1 MKHRPEPDI
10 IRLSNISENRFLTG
24 QTEFG
29 VENES
34 SPQKTFSSLLFS
46 SLLFSSLLFSSL
58 LFSSAARA
66 AGEGSGRGP
75 YVQADLA
82 YAYEHITHD
91 YPEPAGAKKG
101 KISTVSDYF
110 RNIRTHSIHP
120 RVSVGYDFGGW
131 RIAADYAR
139 YRKWNDSKYSVS
151 IKELKENKGENIN
164 VAQYLKTENQEN
176 GSFHAVSSLGL
187 SAVYDFKLND
197 KFKPYIGAR
206 VAYGHI
212 RHQHRSVE
220 QETTIV
226 TTYLQSGKPS
236 PIIRGPTPKPA
247 HQESNSIRR
256 VGLGVIAGVG
266 FDITPNLTLDAG
278 YRYHNWGRL
287 ENTRFKT
294 HEASLGVRYRF

>member
-1 MKHRPEPDI
+1 MQPAK
-10 IRLSNISENRFLTG
+10 N
-24 QTEFG
+24 
-29 VENES
+29 
-34 SPQKTFSSLLFS
+34 LLFS

-58 LFSSAARA
+58 LFPSAAQA
-66 AGEGSGRGP
+66 AGEGNGRGP

-82 YAYEHITHD
+82 YAAERITHD
-91 YPEPAGAKKG
+91 YPKPTGTGKN

-139 YRKWNDSKYSVS
+139 YRKWNNNKYSVN
-151 IKELKENKGENIN
+151 IENVRIRKENGIRIDR
-164 VAQYLKTENQEN
+164 KTENQEN
-176 GSFHAVSSLGL
+176 GTFHAASSLGL

-206 VAYGHI
+206 VAYGHV
-212 RHQHRSVE
+212 RHSIDSTKKATEFLTVPHGKNIKS
-220 QETTIV
+220 
-226 TTYLQSGKPS
+226 TTYD
-236 PIIRGPTPKPA
+236 IGPKTQDA

-266 FDITPNLTLDAG
+266 FDITPKLTLDTG
-278 YRYHNWGRL
+278 YRYHYWGRL

>member
-1 MKHRPEPDI
+1 Y
-10 IRLSNISENRFLTG
+10 
-24 QTEFG
+24 
-29 VENES
+29 
-34 SPQKTFSSLLFS
+34 
-46 SLLFSSLLFSSL
+46 
-58 LFSSAARA
+58 AAER
-66 AGEGSGRGP
+66 
-75 YVQADLA
+75 
-82 YAYEHITHD
+82 ITHD

-110 RNIRTHSIHP
+110 RNIRTRSIHP

-139 YRKWNDSKYSVS
+139 YRKWNDNKYSVS
-151 IKELKENKGENIN
+151 IKELLRNKDNGNRTDR
-164 VAQYLKTENQEN
+164 KTENQEN

-206 VAYGHI
+206 VAYGHV
-212 RHQHRSVE
+212 RHSIDSTKKTTEFLTAAGTAGGAPTVYRPHKNTQDAHR
-220 QETTIV
+220 
-226 TTYLQSGKPS
+226 
-236 PIIRGPTPKPA
+236 
-247 HQESNSIRR
+247 ESDSIRR

>member
-1 MKHRPEPDI
+1 M
-10 IRLSNISENRFLTG
+10 
-24 QTEFG
+24 
-29 VENES
+29 
-34 SPQKTFSSLLFS
+34 
-46 SLLFSSLLFSSL
+46 
-58 LFSSAARA
+58 
-66 AGEGSGRGP
+66 
-75 YVQADLA
+75 QADLA

-91 YPEPAGAKKG
+91 YPEPTDPKKG

-139 YRKWNDSKYSVS
+139 YRKWNNSKYSVS
-151 IKELKENKGENIN
+151 IKELKNNNKK
-164 VAQYLKTENQEN
+164 KTENQEN

-206 VAYGHI
+206 VAYGHV
-212 RHQHRSVE
+212 RHSIDSTKKITAGAGGAGSPVR
-220 QETTIV
+220 
-226 TTYLQSGKPS
+226 PS
-236 PIIRGPTPKPA
+236 YKSTQDA
-247 HQESNSIRR
+247 HHQSNSIRR

-266 FDITPNLTLDAG
+266 FDITPKLTLDTG

>member
-1 MKHRPEPDI
+1 MELI
-10 IRLSNISENRFLTG
+10 CIRSTKN
-24 QTEFG
+24 
-29 VENES
+29 
-34 SPQKTFSSLLFS
+34 FSSLLFS

-66 AGEGSGRGP
+66 AGEDHGRGP

-82 YAYEHITHD
+82 YAYEHITRD
-91 YPEPAGAKKG
+91 YPKPTDPSKG

-131 RIAADYAR
+131 RVAADYAR
-139 YRKWNDSKYSVS
+139 YRKWNNNKYSV
-151 IKELKENKGENIN
+151 NIEKVQEVGKN
-164 VAQYLKTENQEN
+164 RRDRKTENQEN

-187 SAVYDFKLND
+187 SAVYDFRPND
-197 KFKPYIGAR
+197 KFKPYIGVR
-206 VAYGHI
+206 VAYGHV
-212 RHQHRSVE
+212 RHGIDSTKKITGTLTAYPNDADAAATVYPDGHPQKN
-220 QETTIV
+220 
-226 TTYLQSGKPS
+226 TYQK
-236 PIIRGPTPKPA
+236 
-247 HQESNSIRR
+247 SNSSRR
-256 VGLGVIAGVG
+256 LGFGAMAGVG
-266 FDITPNLTLDAG
+266 IDVAPGLTLDAG

>member
-1 MKHRPEPDI
+1 M
-10 IRLSNISENRFLTG
+10 
-24 QTEFG
+24 Q
-29 VENES
+29 
-34 SPQKTFSSLLFS
+34 PQKTSLLFS

-66 AGEGSGRGP
+66 ASEDGGRGP

-91 YPEPAGAKKG
+91 YPKPTDPSKG

-139 YRKWNDSKYSVS
+139 YRKWNNSKYSVS
-151 IKELKENKGENIN
+151 IKELKNNNKK
-164 VAQYLKTENQEN
+164 KTENQEN

-206 VAYGHI
+206 VAYGHV
-212 RHQHRSVE
+212 RHSIDSTKKITAGAGGAGSPVR
-220 QETTIV
+220 
-226 TTYLQSGKPS
+226 PS
-236 PIIRGPTPKPA
+236 YKSTQDA
-247 HQESNSIRR
+247 HHQSNSIRR

-266 FDITPNLTLDAG
+266 FDITPKLTLDTG
-278 YRYHNWGRL
+278 Y
-287 ENTRFKT
+287 
-294 HEASLGVRYRF
+294 

>member
-1 MKHRPEPDI
+1 MQPAK
-10 IRLSNISENRFLTG
+10 N
-24 QTEFG
+24 
-29 VENES
+29 
-34 SPQKTFSSLLFS
+34 LLFS

-58 LFSSAARA
+58 LFSSAAQA
-66 AGEGSGRGP
+66 ASEDGGRGP

-91 YPEPAGAKKG
+91 YPEPTDPKKG

-139 YRKWNDSKYSVS
+139 YRKWNDNKYSVD
-151 IKELKENKGENIN
+151 IKELENKNKN
-164 VAQYLKTENQEN
+164 KRDLKTENQEN

-206 VAYGHI
+206 VAYGHV
-212 RHQHRSVE
+212 RHSIDS
-220 QETTIV
+220 TKKTAKIL
-226 TTYLQSGKPS
+226 TSSYGNGKP
-236 PIIRGPTPKPA
+236 TVYTEENTQNA
-247 HQESNSIRR
+247 HRESDSIRR

-266 FDITPNLTLDAG
+266 FDITPKLTLDAG

-294 HEASLGVRYRF
+294 HEASLGMRYRF

>member
-1 MKHRPEPDI
+1 
-10 IRLSNISENRFLTG
+10 
-24 QTEFG
+24 
-29 VENES
+29 
-34 SPQKTFSSLLFS
+34 
-46 SLLFSSLLFSSL
+46 
-58 LFSSAARA
+58 AAER
-66 AGEGSGRGP
+66 
-75 YVQADLA
+75 
-82 YAYEHITHD
+82 ITHD
-91 YPEPAGAKKG
+91 YPEPTGAKKG
-101 KISTVSDYF
+101 TTISTVSDYF

-139 YRKWNDSKYSVS
+139 YRKWNNSKYSVS
-151 IKELKENKGENIN
+151 IKELKNNNKK
-164 VAQYLKTENQEN
+164 KTENQEN

-206 VAYGHI
+206 VAYGHV
-212 RHQHRSVE
+212 RHSISTKK
-220 QETTIV
+220 TTEFLTVARNRV
-226 TTYLQSGKPS
+226 TVPGTYKVST
-236 PIIRGPTPKPA
+236 TPGA

>member
-1 MKHRPEPDI
+1 M
-10 IRLSNISENRFLTG
+10 
-24 QTEFG
+24 
-29 VENES
+29 
-34 SPQKTFSSLLFS
+34 
-46 SLLFSSLLFSSL
+46 
-58 LFSSAARA
+58 
-66 AGEGSGRGP
+66 
-75 YVQADLA
+75 QADLA

-91 YPEPAGAKKG
+91 YPEPTAQKKG
-101 KISTVSDYF
+101 TTISTVSDYF
-110 RNIRTHSIHP
+110 RNIRTHSVHP

-139 YRKWNDSKYSVS
+139 YRKWNDNKYSVS
-151 IKELKENKGENIN
+151 IKELKNNKK
-164 VAQYLKTENQEN
+164 KTENQEN

-206 VAYGHI
+206 VAYGHV
-212 RHQHRSVE
+212 RHSISTKK
-220 QETTIV
+220 TTEFLTV
-226 TTYLQSGKPS
+226 AGTPGRVPGVYKASTTPG
-236 PIIRGPTPKPA
+236 A

-266 FDITPNLTLDAG
+266 FDITPKLTLDAG

-294 HEASLGVRYRF
+294 HEASLGMRYRF

>member
-1 MKHRPEPDI
+1 MQPAK
-10 IRLSNISENRFLTG
+10 N
-24 QTEFG
+24 
-29 VENES
+29 
-34 SPQKTFSSLLFS
+34 LLFS

-58 LFSSAARA
+58 LFSSAAQA
-66 AGEGSGRGP
+66 ASEDGGRGP

-82 YAYEHITHD
+82 YAAERITHD
-91 YPEPAGAKKG
+91 YPEPTGAKKG
-101 KISTVSDYF
+101 TTISTVSDYF

-139 YRKWNDSKYSVS
+139 YRKWNNSKYSVS
-151 IKELKENKGENIN
+151 IKELKNNKKKKK
-164 VAQYLKTENQEN
+164 KTENQEN

-206 VAYGHI
+206 VAYGHV
-212 RHQHRSVE
+212 RHSISTKK
-220 QETTIV
+220 TTEFL
-226 TTYLQSGKPS
+226 TTAGS
-236 PIIRGPTPKPA
+236 PGVVPGGYKVSTTPGA

>member
-1 MKHRPEPDI
+1 M
-10 IRLSNISENRFLTG
+10 
-24 QTEFG
+24 Q
-29 VENES
+29 
-34 SPQKTFSSLLFS
+34 PQKT

-58 LFSSAARA
+58 LFSSAAQA
-66 AGEGSGRGP
+66 ASEGNGRGP

-82 YAYEHITHD
+82 YAAERITHD
-91 YPEPAGAKKG
+91 YPKPTGANQGK

-139 YRKWNDSKYSVS
+139 YRKWNNSKYSVS
-151 IKELKENKGENIN
+151 IKELKNNNKK
-164 VAQYLKTENQEN
+164 KTENQEN

-206 VAYGHI
+206 VAYGHV
-212 RHQHRSVE
+212 RHSIDSTKKITAGAGGAGSPVR
-220 QETTIV
+220 
-226 TTYLQSGKPS
+226 PS
-236 PIIRGPTPKPA
+236 YKSTQDA
-247 HQESNSIRR
+247 HHQSNSIRR

-266 FDITPNLTLDAG
+266 FDITPKLTLDTG